1 MCNMSTDVR
10 MLAVD
15 YGEKYVGIA
24 VSDVLLL
31 TAQGL
36 PTVTFVNDAQLC
48 TTIKGF
54 VDTWHVTTVVVGY
67 PKNMNGTCG
76 PRAQRV
82 ETFVSLLKQ
91 TVAIPVVLWDERLTT
106 LAAQRTL
113 IEADV
118 RRVKRKKVID
128 RMAATLLL
136 QNYLDFTH
144 AQTKR

>member
-1 MCNMSTDVR
+1 MSTDAR

-24 VSDVLLL
+24 VSDALQL

-36 PTVTFVNDAQLC
+36 PTVSFLNDAQLC
-48 TTIKGF
+48 TTIKEF
-54 VDTWHVTTVVVGY
+54 LDTWNVTTVIVGY
-67 PKNMNGTCG
+67 PKNMNGTRG

-113 IEADV
+113 IQADV

-144 AQTKR
+144 AQKKR